1 MPPPILSEES
11 RRIVKGCVIALWKN
25 SRDNSG
31 LTADQ
36 INQSAGPL
44 RVISSGDT
52 RAVLGEAGLKAAE
65 DLSKTVLSNSTI
77 KIKFSKAEIERLTD
91 EALLQVLTSQPS
103 EIGVAATN
111 ATQALEERLAED
123 PVEWTIFYP
132 IANLNVLVPEAKMGN
147 VSFYPASRISVAIEA
162 FRTVL
167 GRQDATSEE
176 SIETSLK
183 GFAIAQTKVSA
194 VDRVQAEL
202 LAERA
207 VSDALSALRLIASN
221 RYRGNGLY
229 TDFKGR
235 VWTGTFEIV
244 ELSTKSV
251 GLSHSRIG
259 YTQPLAITER
269 LQALLIFRQLS
280 ELLSKS
286 PERRSEWERR
296 IVSGIR
302 IVGTSLNQTQE
313 GDVLV
318 GMISG
323 LEALCL
329 EEYSPRKEFLA
340 ERVAH
345 MVGSPGKNKRDVYR
359 KMKELYT
366 MRSNIVHGQE
376 QEVSPSDLLQITII
390 TYVCFAKALDTS
402 PTLPNDGDLFRW
414 FDDQKFPSAANP

>member
-36 INQSAGPL
+36 ISQSAGPL

-183 GFAIAQTKVSA
+183 GFA
-194 VDRVQAEL
+194 
-202 LAERA
+202 
-207 VSDALSALRLIASN
+207 
-221 RYRGNGLY
+221 
-229 TDFKGR
+229 
-235 VWTGTFEIV
+235 
-244 ELSTKSV
+244 
-251 GLSHSRIG
+251 
-259 YTQPLAITER
+259 
-269 LQALLIFRQLS
+269 
-280 ELLSKS
+280 
-286 PERRSEWERR
+286 
-296 IVSGIR
+296 
-302 IVGTSLNQTQE
+302 
-313 GDVLV
+313 
-318 GMISG
+318 
-323 LEALCL
+323 
-329 EEYSPRKEFLA
+329 
-340 ERVAH
+340 
-345 MVGSPGKNKRDVYR
+345 
-359 KMKELYT
+359 
-366 MRSNIVHGQE
+366 
-376 QEVSPSDLLQITII
+376 
-390 TYVCFAKALDTS
+390 
-402 PTLPNDGDLFRW
+402 
-414 FDDQKFPSAANP
+414 